1 MMSYGFA
8 STAALVTLIALSG
21 AAQAQNADWQTCA
34 HKARTLA
41 HAMAKHRDAADLE
54 AVRIKRGQAL
64 RECSS
69 GFYRLGIYHYEVA
82 LKMLKEA
89 DNSHTSS

>member
-1 MMSYGFA
+1 MTSYGFA
-8 STAALVTLIALSG
+8 GTAAFVTLIALSG

-34 HKARTLA
+34 HKARALA
-41 HAMAKHRDAADLE
+41 HAMAQHPNAADLG

-69 GFYRLGIYHYEVA
+69 GFYRLGIYHYDVA
-82 LKMLKEA
+82 LKMLTKPEK
-89 DNSHTSS
+89 SHAGS